1 MPIVQ
6 PVLTNNITED
16 GFCNPDTTVTR
27 YGTYNWPETRVG
39 ERVLMDC
46 AFGSESG
53 AVFLSRQCVEIDRW
67 MDGVDPGLCF
77 SEVTLDIQRIG
88 VSFYLY
94 HP

>member
-1 MPIVQ
+1 
-6 PVLTNNITED
+6 
-16 GFCNPDTTVTR
+16 
-27 YGTYNWPETRVG
+27 
-39 ERVLMDC
+39 MDC

-53 AVFLSRQCVEIDRW
+53 AVFLSRQCAGIDRW

-77 SEVTLDIQRIG
+77 SEVTLDIQTIG